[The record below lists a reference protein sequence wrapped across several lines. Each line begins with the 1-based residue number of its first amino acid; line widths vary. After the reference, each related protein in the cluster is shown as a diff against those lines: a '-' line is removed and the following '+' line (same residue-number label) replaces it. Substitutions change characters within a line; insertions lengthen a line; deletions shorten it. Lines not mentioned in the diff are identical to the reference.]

1 VDSTTSGYH
10 IRPAVSTIRGY
21 VGVNMVVVVERT
33 ELARL
38 IDAARPASISPAEW
52 ARRSG
57 YTPQLIA
64 DFRNHGK
71 NVTVDVLLKM
81 LDAIGARLQVLPSS
95 STVELMDSEGARVVA
110 ELTRVLIKAQK
121 DPQVRAFVIGAVR
134 GAIAGAKATL
144 SDEDASSV
152 GS

>member
-1 VDSTTSGYH
+1 MYTL
-10 IRPAVSTIRGY
+10 
-21 VGVNMVVVVERT
+21 VERT

-38 IDAARPASISPAEW
+38 VDAARDPSITPAEW
-52 ARRSG
+52 ARRAG

-81 LDAIGARLQVLPSS
+81 LDAIGARLQVLPAGAAAAAPAPAPVP
-95 STVELMDSEGARVVA
+95 TGPALADAEGARVVDD
-110 ELTRVLIKAQK
+110 LTRTLIAAQT

-134 GAIAGAKATL
+134 GAIAGARATL
-144 SDEDASSV
+144 QDDAAS
-152 GS
+152 GM

>member
-1 VDSTTSGYH
+1 MCV
-10 IRPAVSTIRGY
+10 I
-21 VGVNMVVVVERT
+21 VERT

-38 IDAARPASISPAEW
+38 VDAARDPSITPAEW
-52 ARRSG
+52 ARRAG

-81 LDAIGARLQVLPSS
+81 LDAIGARLQVLPAGAAAAAPAPAPV
-95 STVELMDSEGARVVA
+95 STGPTLADAEGARVVDD
-110 ELTRVLIKAQK
+110 LTRTLIAAQT

-134 GAIAGAKATL
+134 GAIAGARATL
-144 SDEDASSV
+144 QDDAAS
-152 GS
+152 GM

>member
-1 VDSTTSGYH
+1 MYTL
-10 IRPAVSTIRGY
+10 
-21 VGVNMVVVVERT
+21 VERT

-38 IDAARPASISPAEW
+38 VDAARDPSITPAEW
-52 ARRSG
+52 ARRAG

-81 LDAIGARLQVLPSS
+81 LDAIGARLQVLPAGAEAAAPVP
-95 STVELMDSEGARVVA
+95 TPPPPTRPALADAEGARVVDD
-110 ELTRVLIKAQK
+110 LTRTLIAAQT

-134 GAIAGAKATL
+134 GAIAGARATL
-144 SDEDASSV
+144 QDDAAS
-152 GS
+152 GA